1 MKVPSINNKTQ
12 TIVNAMLPTLKV
24 KVIYIVGF
32 FVLMM
37 TSAMNNLLVSLHL
50 WRTISFFLSSLILAG
65 FIVMGVTVMVR
76 FYQVKRQ
83 IKQ

>member
-1 MKVPSINNKTQ
+1 MPSINNKTQ

-37 TSAMNNLLVSLHL
+37 ASALNNLLVSLHL
-50 WRTISFFLSSLILAG
+50 WRNITFFLSSFILAG

>member
-1 MKVPSINNKTQ
+1 MPSINDKAQ

-37 TSAMNNLLVSLHL
+37 TSALNNLLVSLHL
-50 WRTISFFLSSLILAG
+50 WRNTTFFLSSFILAG

>member
-1 MKVPSINNKTQ
+1 MPSIKDKAQ
-12 TIVNAMLPTLKV
+12 TIVNAMLPTLIV

-50 WRTISFFLSSLILAG
+50 WRTISFFLSSFILAG

>member
-1 MKVPSINNKTQ
+1 MPSINDKAQ

-37 TSAMNNLLVSLHL
+37 TSALNNLLVSLHL
-50 WRTISFFLSSLILAG
+50 WRNTTFFLSSFILAG

-83 IKQ
+83 TKQ